1 MGNMNNDKEK
11 KYGQDR
17 QTEGQKDNL
26 NKDKKNE
33 QQSGQKYGQGKPFQQ
48 NPQGN
53 QERR

>member
-1 MGNMNNDKEK
+1 MGNMNDKEK
-11 KYGQDR
+11 KYGQGQDR

-33 QQSGQKYGQGKPFQQ
+33 QGQKYGQEKPFQQ
-48 NPQGN
+48 NPQGT